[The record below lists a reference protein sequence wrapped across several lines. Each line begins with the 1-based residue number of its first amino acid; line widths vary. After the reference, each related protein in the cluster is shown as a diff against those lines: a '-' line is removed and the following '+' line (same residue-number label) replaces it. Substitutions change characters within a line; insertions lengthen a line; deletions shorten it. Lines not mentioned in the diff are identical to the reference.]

1 MNIGAQEMVMRGIM
15 EKDKNKIFEGAL
27 LDPLTA
33 AILTIDETR
42 QMVDELFEAEKEYLR
57 GYK

>member
-1 MNIGAQEMVMRGIM
+1 MVMRGIM
-15 EKDKNKIFEGAL
+15 EKDKNKIFQGAL

-33 AILTIDETR
+33 AILTIDETKH
-42 QMVDELFEAEKEYLR
+42 MCDELFEAEKAYLK

>member
-1 MNIGAQEMVMRGIM
+1 MVMRGIM
-15 EKDKNKIFEGAL
+15 EKDKNKIFQGGL

-42 QMVDELFEAEKEYLR
+42 QMVDEIFEAEKEYM
-57 GYK
+57 KDFK